1 MAKYVDPVSGISLRD
16 LMSDDGM
23 MFNFGSEFD
32 ANEEARLQFDPNMN
46 FVEDELLKFIDLEV
60 SDHDGNDD
68 DSKVPMSPGFNF
80 DKIKAKMVNLRDD
93 GKIKKLVLQKGVGEI
108 VPSNAQVTIKY
119 SGYLEG
125 QDNPFDSS
133 YQRHSV
139 DRYRL
144 SRGELISGLDFSLQ
158 SMRKNEVSIF
168 LIDPTLA
175 YGEIGCWPNI
185 PGNSEVMFIVHL
197 LNHAETIAAAD
208 YESLEPEERKIFS
221 KIEKFIENLL
231 AVGAENYKNKQTK
244 KAIRDYIRVID
255 RLEECKFND
264 DEEEER
270 CNLLRSRSYQ
280 NLALCYNKED
290 MPRKACIACN
300 NVTNKTAKTYFHHGR
315 ALIKMGQYEEA
326 LEKLNLALEM
336 SPRNEEIMKEIGI
349 ADKLQRKSLK
359 IEKDMWSNCLGVEK
373 LKIETKNEEY
383 KKIATEFCNNFVN
396 NKDVMR
402 QPLPDGVDPLLKE
415 AMKKAALLL
424 GIKISSVNKFGKES
438 FYLEK
443 SNYQ

>member
-1 MAKYVDPVSGISLRD
+1 
-16 LMSDDGM
+16 
-23 MFNFGSEFD
+23 
-32 ANEEARLQFDPNMN
+32 
-46 FVEDELLKFIDLEV
+46 
-60 SDHDGNDD
+60 
-68 DSKVPMSPGFNF
+68 
-80 DKIKAKMVNLRDD
+80 
-93 GKIKKLVLQKGVGEI
+93 
-108 VPSNAQVTIKY
+108 
-119 SGYLEG
+119 
-125 QDNPFDSS
+125 
-133 YQRHSV
+133 
-139 DRYRL
+139 
-144 SRGELISGLDFSLQ
+144 
-158 SMRKNEVSIF
+158 MRKNEVSIF
-168 LIDPTLA
+168 LIEPTLA

-197 LNHAETIAAAD
+197 LNHAETIIAAD

-231 AVGAENYKNKQTK
+231 AVGADNYKHGQTK
-244 KAIRDYIRVID
+244 KAIRDYIRVIE

-264 DEEEER
+264 EEEEER
-270 CNLLRSRSYQ
+270 CILLRSRSYQ

-315 ALIKMGQYEEA
+315 ALIKMGQYAEA

-373 LKIETKNEEY
+373 MKIETKNQEY
-383 KKIATEFCNNFVN
+383 KKIATEFCNNFVSN
-396 NKDVMR
+396 NDVMR
-402 QPLPDGVDPLLKE
+402 QPLPDGIDPLLKD